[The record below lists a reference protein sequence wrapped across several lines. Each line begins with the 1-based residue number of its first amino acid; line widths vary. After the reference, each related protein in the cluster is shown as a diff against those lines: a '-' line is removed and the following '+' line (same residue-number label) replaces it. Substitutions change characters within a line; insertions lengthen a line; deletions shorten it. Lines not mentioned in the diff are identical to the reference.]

1 MTMKAYKGFNKDM
14 TCRGFQFEEGKTYE
28 EKEAKL
34 CHAGFHACLNPL
46 DCMGYYFLN
55 DSVYHEVEL
64 DGVSDE
70 RHAEDT
76 KVAAKKITIGA
87 RLDIAGMVKGAIDFV
102 FASVKK
108 DMNGATKN
116 DDNSAQMAS
125 SGYSAQMASSGYSA
139 QMASSGDYAQM
150 ASSGYYAK
158 MASSGY
164 YAKMASSGDYA
175 QMASS
180 GDYAQMASSGYYAKM
195 ASSGYYAQMAS
206 SGYSAKMASSGD
218 YAKMELNG
226 ENSVGAAI
234 GIDSFIKGKVGC
246 WITLAEYDE
255 DCKVV
260 CVKSAQ
266 IDGDKIKADTW
277 YKLLGGEFVEVED

>member
-1 MTMKAYKGFNKDM
+1 MKAYKGFNKDM

-28 EKEAKL
+28 EKEARL
-34 CHAGFHACLNPL
+34 CEKGFHACLNPL

-55 DSVYHEVEL
+55 NSVYHEVEL

-108 DMNGATKN
+108 DMNGEIRN
-116 DDNSAQMAS
+116 DNDYAKMAS
-125 SGYSAQMASSGYSA
+125 SGNYA
-139 QMASSGDYAQM
+139 QMASSGDSEQM
-150 ASSGYYAK
+150 ASSGNYAK

-164 YAKMASSGDYA
+164 YAKMASSGYSA

-180 GDYAQMASSGYYAKM
+180 GDFAQ
-195 ASSGYYAQMAS
+195 
-206 SGYSAKMASSGD
+206 
-218 YAKMELNG
+218 MELNG
-226 ENSVGAAI
+226 EYSVGAAI
-234 GIDSFIKGKVGC
+234 GVKSVIKGKVGC
-246 WITLAEYDE
+246 WITLAEYNE
-255 DCKVV
+255 KCNVV

-266 IDGDKIKADTW
+266 IDGKKIKADTW
-277 YKLLGGEFVEVED
+277 YKLQGGKFVKVEE

>member
-1 MTMKAYKGFNKDM
+1 MKAYKGFRKDM

-34 CHAGFHACLNPL
+34 CERGFHACLNPL

-64 DGVSDE
+64 EGVSDE

-108 DMNGATKN
+108 DMNSAIMN
-116 DDNSAQMAS
+116 DKDYAH
-125 SGYSAQMASSGYSA
+125 
-139 QMASSGDYAQM
+139 MASSGDYAQM
-150 ASSGYYAK
+150 ASSGYSAH
-158 MASSGY
+158 MVSSGDH
-164 YAKMASSGDYA
+164 AKMASSGDH
-175 QMASS
+175 
-180 GDYAQMASSGYYAKM
+180 
-195 ASSGYYAQMAS
+195 
-206 SGYSAKMASSGD
+206 AKMASSGD
-218 YAKMELNG
+218 CAQMELNG
-226 ENSVGAAI
+226 DNSVGAAI
-234 GIDSFIKGKVGC
+234 GIKSIIKGNVGC

-255 DCKVV
+255 DYKVV
-260 CVKSAQ
+260 CVKSVQ

-277 YKLLGGEFVEVED
+277 YKLNGGEFVEVEE

>member
-1 MTMKAYKGFNKDM
+1 MKAYKGFNRDM

-28 EKEAKL
+28 EKEARL
-34 CHAGFHACLNPL
+34 CEKGFHACLNPL

-55 DSVYHEVEL
+55 NSVYHEVEL

-108 DMNGATKN
+108 DMNGEIRN
-116 DDNSAQMAS
+116 DDDH
-125 SGYSAQMASSGYSA
+125 A
-139 QMASSGDYAQM
+139 QMASSGDC
-150 ASSGYYAK
+150 
-158 MASSGY
+158 
-164 YAKMASSGDYA
+164 
-175 QMASS
+175 
-180 GDYAQMASSGYYAKM
+180 
-195 ASSGYYAQMAS
+195 
-206 SGYSAKMASSGD
+206 
-218 YAKMELNG
+218 AKMELNG
-226 ENSVGAAI
+226 EYSVGAAI
-234 GIDSFIKGKVGC
+234 GAKSIIKGKVGC

-260 CVKSAQ
+260 CVKSAL
-266 IDGDKIKADTW
+266 IDGKKIKADTW
-277 YKLLGGEFVEVED
+277 YKLKGGNFVEVDE

>member
-1 MTMKAYKGFNKDM
+1 MKAYKGFNKDM
-14 TCRGFQFEEGKTYE
+14 TCRGFKFEEGKTYE
-28 EKEAKL
+28 EKEARL
-34 CHAGFHACLNPL
+34 CEKGFHACLNPL

-108 DMNGATKN
+108 DMNGAIRN
-116 DDNSAQMAS
+116 DDDSAQMAS
-125 SGYSAQMASSGYSA
+125 SGDSAQMASSGDSAQMASSGDFAKMASSGYSA
-139 QMASSGDYAQM
+139 QMASSGD
-150 ASSGYYAK
+150 S
-158 MASSGY
+158 
-164 YAKMASSGDYA
+164 A

-180 GDYAQMASSGYYAKM
+180 GDSAQMASSG
-195 ASSGYYAQMAS
+195 
-206 SGYSAKMASSGD
+206 D
-218 YAKMELNG
+218 FAKMELNG
-226 ENSVGAAI
+226 EYSVGAAI
-234 GIDSFIKGKVGC
+234 GIKSIIKGKVGC
-246 WITLAEYDE
+246 WITLAEYDKN
-255 DCKVV
+255 CKVV

-266 IDGDKIKADTW
+266 IDGKKINADTW
-277 YKLLGGEFVEVED
+277 YKLQGGEFVIVEE

>member
-1 MTMKAYKGFNKDM
+1 MKAYKGFNKDM

-34 CHAGFHACLNPL
+34 CHSGFHACLNPL
-46 DCMGYYFLN
+46 DCMGYYLLN

-64 DGVSDE
+64 DGVSEE
-70 RHAEDT
+70 RHVEDT

-87 RLDIAGMVKGAIDFV
+87 RLDIAGMVKAAVDFV

-108 DMNGATKN
+108 DAKTVKN
-116 DDNSAQMAS
+116 DEDSAQMAS
-125 SGYSAQMASSGYSA
+125 SGDSAQMASSGDSA

-150 ASSGYYAK
+150 ASSGD
-158 MASSGY
+158 S
-164 YAKMASSGDYA
+164 A

-180 GDYAQMASSGYYAKM
+180 GGYAQMK
-195 ASSGYYAQMAS
+195 
-206 SGYSAKMASSGD
+206 
-218 YAKMELNG
+218 LNG

-234 GIDSFIKGKVGC
+234 GINSVIKGKVGC

-255 DCKVV
+255 DFKVV
-260 CVKSAQ
+260 CVKSSQ
-266 IDGDKIKADTW
+266 IDGEKIKADTW
-277 YKLLGGEFVEVED
+277 YTLLGGEFVEVED

>member
-1 MTMKAYKGFNKDM
+1 MKAYKGFNKDM
-14 TCRGFQFEEGKTYE
+14 TCRRFQFEEGKTYE

-108 DMNGATKN
+108 DMNGAIMN
-116 DDNSAQMAS
+116 DEDS
-125 SGYSAQMASSGYSA
+125 
-139 QMASSGDYAQM
+139 
-150 ASSGYYAK
+150 
-158 MASSGY
+158 
-164 YAKMASSGDYA
+164 AKMASSGD
-175 QMASS
+175 
-180 GDYAQMASSGYYAKM
+180 
-195 ASSGYYAQMAS
+195 YAQMAS

-218 YAKMELNG
+218 YAQMASSGYYAQMASSGDSAKMASSGDSAKMASSGYFAQMELNG

-234 GIDSFIKGKVGC
+234 GIGSIIKGKVGC

-266 IDGDKIKADTW
+266 IDGEKIKSDTW
-277 YKLLGGEFVEVED
+277 YKLQGGKFVEVED

>member
-1 MTMKAYKGFNKDM
+1 MKAYKGFNKDM

-28 EKEAKL
+28 EKEATL
-34 CHAGFHACLNPL
+34 CECGFHACLNPL

-70 RHAEDT
+70 RRAEDT
-76 KVAAKKITIGA
+76 KVAAKMITIGA

-108 DMNGATKN
+108 DTSSTIKN
-116 DDNSAQMAS
+116 DNDSAQMAS
-125 SGYSAQMASSGYSA
+125 SGN
-139 QMASSGDYAQM
+139 YAQM
-150 ASSGYYAK
+150 ASSGIC
-158 MASSGY
+158 
-164 YAKMASSGDYA
+164 A
-175 QMASS
+175 Q
-180 GDYAQMASSGYYAKM
+180 
-195 ASSGYYAQMAS
+195 
-206 SGYSAKMASSGD
+206 
-218 YAKMELNG
+218 MELNG
-226 ENSVGAAI
+226 EKSVGAAI
-234 GIDSFIKGKVGC
+234 GIKSIIKGKVGC
-246 WITLAEYDE
+246 WITLAEYDG

>member
-1 MTMKAYKGFNKDM
+1 MKAYKGFNKDM
-14 TCRGFQFEEGKTYE
+14 TCRRFQFEEGKTYE

-108 DMNGATKN
+108 DMNGAIMN
-116 DDNSAQMAS
+116 DEDS
-125 SGYSAQMASSGYSA
+125 
-139 QMASSGDYAQM
+139 
-150 ASSGYYAK
+150 
-158 MASSGY
+158 
-164 YAKMASSGDYA
+164 AKMASSGD
-175 QMASS
+175 
-180 GDYAQMASSGYYAKM
+180 
-195 ASSGYYAQMAS
+195 YAQMAS

-218 YAKMELNG
+218 YAQMASSGYYAQMASSGYFAQMASSGYSAKMASSGDYAQMASSGYYAQMASSGDSAKMASSGDSAKMASSGYFAQMELNG

-234 GIDSFIKGKVGC
+234 GIGSIIKGKVGC

-266 IDGDKIKADTW
+266 IDGEKIKSDTW
-277 YKLLGGEFVEVED
+277 YKLQGGKFVEVED

>member
-1 MTMKAYKGFNKDM
+1 MKAYKGFNKDM

-28 EKEAKL
+28 EKEARL
-34 CHAGFHACLNPL
+34 CEKGFHACLNPL

-55 DSVYHEVEL
+55 NSVYHEVEL

-108 DMNGATKN
+108 DMNGEIRN
-116 DDNSAQMAS
+116 DDDSAQMAS
-125 SGYSAQMASSGYSA
+125 SGYSAQMASSGY
-139 QMASSGDYAQM
+139 Y
-150 ASSGYYAK
+150 
-158 MASSGY
+158 
-164 YAKMASSGDYA
+164 
-175 QMASS
+175 
-180 GDYAQMASSGYYAKM
+180 
-195 ASSGYYAQMAS
+195 
-206 SGYSAKMASSGD
+206 AKMASSGD

-226 ENSVGAAI
+226 EYSVGAAI
-234 GIDSFIKGKVGC
+234 GVKSVIKGKVGC
-246 WITLAEYDE
+246 WITLAEYNAK
-255 DCKVV
+255 CNVV

-266 IDGDKIKADTW
+266 IDGKKIKADTW
-277 YKLLGGEFVEVED
+277 YKLQSGEFVKVEE

>member
-1 MTMKAYKGFNKDM
+1 MKAYKGFNKDM

-28 EKEAKL
+28 EKEARL
-34 CHAGFHACLNPL
+34 CEKGFHACLNPL

-55 DSVYHEVEL
+55 NSVYHEVEL

-108 DMNGATKN
+108 DMNGEIRN
-116 DDNSAQMAS
+116 DDDS
-125 SGYSAQMASSGYSA
+125 
-139 QMASSGDYAQM
+139 
-150 ASSGYYAK
+150 
-158 MASSGY
+158 
-164 YAKMASSGDYA
+164 AKMASSGD
-175 QMASS
+175 S
-180 GDYAQMASSGYYAKM
+180 
-195 ASSGYYAQMAS
+195 AQMAS
-206 SGYSAKMASSGD
+206 SGYSAKM
-218 YAKMELNG
+218 ELNG
-226 ENSVGAAI
+226 EYSVGAAI
-234 GIDSFIKGKVGC
+234 GVKSIIKGKAGC

-255 DCKVV
+255 DFKVV

-266 IDGDKIKADTW
+266 IDGKKIKADTW
-277 YKLLGGEFVEVED
+277 YKLQGGKFVKVEE

>member
-1 MTMKAYKGFNKDM
+1 MKAYKGFDKNM
-14 TCRGFQFEEGKTYE
+14 QCRGFQFEEGKTYE
-28 EKEAKL
+28 EKKAKL
-34 CHAGFHACLNPL
+34 CESGFHACLNPL

-76 KVAAKKITIGA
+76 KVSAKKITIGA
-87 RLDIAGMVKGAIDFV
+87 RLDIAGMVKAAVDFV

-108 DMNGATKN
+108 DAKTVKN
-116 DDNSAQMAS
+116 DEN
-125 SGYSAQMASSGYSA
+125 
-139 QMASSGDYAQM
+139 YAQM
-150 ASSGYYAK
+150 ASS
-158 MASSGY
+158 S
-164 YAKMASSGDYA
+164 DYA

-180 GDYAQMASSGYYAKM
+180 GDYAQMASSGY
-195 ASSGYYAQMAS
+195 
-206 SGYSAKMASSGD
+206 SAKM
-218 YAKMELNG
+218 KLNG

-234 GIDSFIKGKVGC
+234 GINSVIKGKVGC

-260 CVKSAQ
+260 CVKSAK
-266 IDGDKIKADTW
+266 IDGEKIKADTW
-277 YKLLGGEFVEVED
+277 YTLRGGEFVEVEE

>member
-1 MTMKAYKGFNKDM
+1 MKAYKGFNKDM

-28 EKEAKL
+28 EKEARL
-34 CHAGFHACLNPL
+34 CEKGFHACLNPL

-55 DSVYHEVEL
+55 NSVYHEVEL

-108 DMNGATKN
+108 DMNGEIRN
-116 DDNSAQMAS
+116 DNDYAKMAS
-125 SGYSAQMASSGYSA
+125 SGNYAQMASSGYSA

-150 ASSGYYAK
+150 ASSGDSEQMASSGNYAK

-164 YAKMASSGDYA
+164 YAKMASSGYSA

-180 GDYAQMASSGYYAKM
+180 GDF
-195 ASSGYYAQMAS
+195 
-206 SGYSAKMASSGD
+206 AKMASSGD
-218 YAKMELNG
+218 SAQMASSGDFAQMELNG
-226 ENSVGAAI
+226 EYSVGAAI
-234 GIDSFIKGKVGC
+234 GVKSVIKGKVGC
-246 WITLAEYDE
+246 WITLAEYNE
-255 DCKVV
+255 KCNVV

-266 IDGDKIKADTW
+266 IDGKKIKADTW
-277 YKLLGGEFVEVED
+277 YKLQGGKFVKVEE

>member
-1 MTMKAYKGFNKDM
+1 MKAYKGFNKDM

-34 CHAGFHACLNPL
+34 CHSGFHACLNPL
-46 DCMGYYFLN
+46 DCMGYYLLN

-64 DGVSDE
+64 DGVSEE
-70 RHAEDT
+70 RHVEDT

-87 RLDIAGMVKGAIDFV
+87 RLDIAGMVKAAVDFV

-108 DMNGATKN
+108 DAKTVKN
-116 DDNSAQMAS
+116 DEDYAQMASSGDYAQMAS

-139 QMASSGDYAQM
+139 
-150 ASSGYYAK
+150 K
-158 MASSGY
+158 
-164 YAKMASSGDYA
+164 
-175 QMASS
+175 
-180 GDYAQMASSGYYAKM
+180 
-195 ASSGYYAQMAS
+195 MAS
-206 SGYSAKMASSGD
+206 SGYSAH
-218 YAKMELNG
+218 MELNG

-234 GIDSFIKGKVGC
+234 GIKSIIKGKVGC

-266 IDGDKIKADTW
+266 IDGNKIKADTW
-277 YKLLGGEFVEVED
+277 YTLRGGEFVAVED